1 MTYSLK
7 VKTMQSSIIKSLV
20 EALKQ
25 IIVEANIECTPEGIR
40 IVAMDEHH
48 TILVRLFL
56 DAKKFD
62 EFVCPTPITIGVDIT
77 QLFSLLKTMSQ
88 NDILTLYV
96 REGKE
101 SELGIIIENSDKGEV
116 SCYRLNLL
124 ELNPDAYDI
133 PQQEYHFITNM
144 PSNDFQKICRNMKN
158 LGAER
163 MDIKHHKEQLIFRCE
178 GEYASQ
184 ETIRSPGPSGGQLG
198 GTLQFL
204 RMKEG
209 EMYAGTFMLEK
220 LVEFSKCT
228 SLGTNV
234 TILMQNDLPLIF
246 IYPVGNLG
254 DLTLCLA
261 PLED

>member
-7 VKTMQSSIIKSLV
+7 FKTVQSSIIKSLV

-25 IIVEANIECTPEGIR
+25 ILVETNIECTPEGIR
-40 IVAMDEHH
+40 IVAMDESH
-48 TILVRLFL
+48 TTLVRLFL
-56 DAKKFD
+56 QAEKFD
-62 EFVCPTPITIGVDIT
+62 DYFCPAPITIGVDVT
-77 QLFSLLKTMSQ
+77 QLFSLLKTMTQSE
-88 NDILTLYV
+88 ILTFYI
-96 REGKE
+96 RE
-101 SELGIIIENSDKGEV
+101 SNDNELGIVIENPEKGEV
-116 SCYRLNLL
+116 SCYQLKLL
-124 ELNPDAYDI
+124 ELNPEAYVI

-178 GEYASQ
+178 GEYATQ
-184 ETIRSPGPSGGQLG
+184 ETIRTPGAQGSN
-198 GTLQFL
+198 LQFL
-204 RMKEG
+204 KTKEG

-220 LVEFSKCT
+220 LIEFTKCT
-228 SLGTNV
+228 SLGSTV

-254 DLTLCLA
+254 DITLCLA
-261 PLED
+261 PLEET